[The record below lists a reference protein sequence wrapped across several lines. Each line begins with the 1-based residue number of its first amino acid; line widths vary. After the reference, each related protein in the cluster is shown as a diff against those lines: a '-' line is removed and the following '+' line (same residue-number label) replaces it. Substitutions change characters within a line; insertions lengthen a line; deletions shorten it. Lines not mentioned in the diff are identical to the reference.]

1 MAAGGARINREK
13 ATLVAMVTI
22 YCRGRHG
29 SCRGRLCSDCVELLE
44 YGSERLDRCPYAS
57 AKGPCIR
64 CTIHCYKPEMRERV
78 GEVMRYAGPKMLTA
92 HPILAVGHMI
102 DGWKNKRKQQ
112 KGPA

>member
-1 MAAGGARINREK
+1 
-13 ATLVAMVTI
+13 
-22 YCRGRHG
+22 
-29 SCRGRLCSDCVELLE
+29 
-44 YGSERLDRCPYAS
+44 
-57 AKGPCIR
+57 
-64 CTIHCYKPEMRERV
+64 MRERV